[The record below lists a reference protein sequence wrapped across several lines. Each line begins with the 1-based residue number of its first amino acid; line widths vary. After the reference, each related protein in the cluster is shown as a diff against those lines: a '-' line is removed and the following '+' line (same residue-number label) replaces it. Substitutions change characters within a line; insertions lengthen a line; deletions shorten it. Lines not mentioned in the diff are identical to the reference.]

1 MEQCKIV
8 PMRLFATW
16 EVDRACSNCVP
27 RLCCLS
33 FNRLTIFRSLE
44 QGATNLVIAVKLQ
57 GFKRTLRSND
67 MPVVPV
73 NGIVDVDL
81 DYPHF
86 VKKQNNRLLV
96 MLQRRKKYKNRPML
110 GYKTLAVGAINLTD
124 VLQSVGLRELTLHSD
139 DEANPA
145 ARLCILSLKQSGEY
159 SDDDDEDWTG
169 NEEGGASDS
178 EPIVDEQPIGVM
190 TPSNS
195 WLKSACSGQQ
205 AQHSPVRFALHQ
217 KNIKQKFISLLK
229 KFRVPEEES
238 TDGAFGKKPAQQ
250 ELEALFEELDSLT
263 DSGGEQENDT
273 ASLRSTPKPSLRTYF
288 SSREKLPIVQ
298 DEGSDE
304 SKDSTGYTASCD
316 VDSPRNKDYKTIDR
330 DTLPECLDKS
340 VEGDRT
346 ADARFS
352 SVPLKEWSTDPTSIK
367 GRPSVAHQ
375 NSAPIFE
382 SRKLVKSS
390 AMATTKDLPSA
401 STASAPCIT
410 KSATTALQ
418 LLESCN
424 YCCLVTETLKET
436 KSVFF
441 ALVAK
446 IQRFCNQNS
455 ASPSPIQLC
464 LLGGD
469 EFFNNCLRS
478 YTEVFGQKPNDWLGY
493 VRFYPVACCNGIW
506 LRYLSSMDRAYFNL
520 FGQSAWLDLWD
531 KVVLSESESKA
542 ILDGIHRYL
551 DNAKLVLPMIISEV
565 MIHLKSESSNNE
577 LTQQFVPFVVSVKLA
592 PVENARKFFVLFFNL
607 PKRDIY
613 VQLASLIWR
622 EYSNC
627 FEPSE
632 KLHYYYSSIH
642 YYDKEVRYVKTEA
655 TISSSDFANV
665 SVTSPTAAQSTN
677 SNLPTSAVTCG
688 RTDFSLQSSSPPGSP
703 HSNELATSVAGT
715 DAKELQIEY
724 WTTSNLPFPSTVSST
739 TPSVPARQESLSS
752 KREIAQ
758 SGSQAKCTMK
768 TAFRSLSVT
777 KSAPNPVVLL
787 NESSTLPLSLLAFH
801 FVKERKKDK
810 GKFTLLFTRD
820 VSDGCY
826 ADFSLF
832 SAAKIGRH
840 QSLYLQYAAKFSN
853 QSCEDKILLL
863 LLPFFK
869 VLFCSVR
876 IDGVEWKNVK
886 FFQISALWQ
895 THVKFFPVGVFQLDT
910 VRETT

>member
-81 DYPHF
+81 DVEFTLQATHYPHF

-410 KSATTALQ
+410 KSATVSIPLRTRSFSEQLRSIFSADDAALPSRLFILSDLSIRHCSTALQ

-592 PVENARKFFVLFFNL
+592 PVENA
-607 PKRDIY
+607 P
-613 VQLASLIWR
+613 
-622 EYSNC
+622 
-627 FEPSE
+627 
-632 KLHYYYSSIH
+632 
-642 YYDKEVRYVKTEA
+642 EA

-820 VSDGCY
+820 VSYGCY

>member
-1 MEQCKIV
+1 MEQSKIV

-57 GFKRTLRSND
+57 VLLQRSISLKKNLTIPLQGFKRTLRSND

-81 DYPHF
+81 DVEFTLQAMDASFSNVYPHF

-124 VLQSVGLRELTLHSD
+124 ELRRFLRFYKALDFVNSLCTAMMKSIQQS
-139 DEANPA
+139 A
-145 ARLCILSLKQSGEY
+145 EY

-238 TDGAFGKKPAQQ
+238 TEGGFGKKPAQQ

-304 SKDSTGYTASCD
+304 SKDSAGYTASCD
-316 VDSPRNKDYKTIDR
+316 IDSPRNKDYKTIDK
-330 DTLPECLDKS
+330 DTLPECLDRS
-340 VEGDRT
+340 VDADRT
-346 ADARFS
+346 VDARFS
-352 SVPLKEWSTDPTSIK
+352 SVPSKEWSADPASIK
-367 GRPSVAHQ
+367 GQRPLVAHQ

-401 STASAPCIT
+401 STASVPCIP

-418 LLESCN
+418 LLETCK

-441 ALVAK
+441 ALVGK

-469 EFFNNCLRS
+469 EFFSNCLRS

-493 VRFYPVACCNGIW
+493 VRFYPVACCSGIW
-506 LRYLSSMDRAYFNL
+506 LRYLSSMDRTYFNL

-531 KVVLSESESKA
+531 KAILSESEGKA
-542 ILDGIHRYL
+542 VLDGIHRYL
-551 DNAKLVLPMIISEV
+551 DNAKLVLPMVISEV
-565 MIHLKSESSNNE
+565 MIHLKSENSNNE

-592 PVENARKFFVLFFNL
+592 PVENA
-607 PKRDIY
+607 P
-613 VQLASLIWR
+613 
-622 EYSNC
+622 
-627 FEPSE
+627 
-632 KLHYYYSSIH
+632 
-642 YYDKEVRYVKTEA
+642 EA
-655 TISSSDFANV
+655 TVSSSDIGNV
-665 SVTSPTAAQSTN
+665 TVTSPTAAQSTN
-677 SNLPTSAVTCG
+677 FNLSTSAVNCG

-703 HSNELATSVAGT
+703 HSNELTTSVAGT

-724 WTTSNLPFPSTVSST
+724 WTSSNLPFPSTVSSA
-739 TPSVPARQESLSS
+739 TPSVPLRQESMSS
-752 KREIAQ
+752 KREIGQ
-758 SGSQAKCTMK
+758 SGNQAKCTMK

-810 GKFTLLFTRD
+810 GKFTLFTRHVAD
-820 VSDGCY
+820 LLQKLGMKNKDKLENEPRTHTVDGISR
-826 ADFSLF
+826 F
-832 SAAKIGRH
+832 I
-840 QSLYLQYAAKFSN
+840 
-853 QSCEDKILLL
+853 
-863 LLPFFK
+863 
-869 VLFCSVR
+869 CSTRQNSRINLR

-910 VRETT
+910 VREST

>member
-81 DYPHF
+81 DVEFTLQATHYPHF

-410 KSATTALQ
+410 KSATVSIPLRTRSFSEQLRSIFSADDAALPSRLFILSDLSIRHCSTALQ

-592 PVENARKFFVLFFNL
+592 PVENA
-607 PKRDIY
+607 P
-613 VQLASLIWR
+613 
-622 EYSNC
+622 
-627 FEPSE
+627 
-632 KLHYYYSSIH
+632 
-642 YYDKEVRYVKTEA
+642 EA

-810 GKFTLLFTRD
+810 GKFTLLFTLLQKLGMKNKDKLENEPRTHT
-820 VSDGCY
+820 VDGISR
-826 ADFSLF
+826 F
-832 SAAKIGRH
+832 I
-840 QSLYLQYAAKFSN
+840 
-853 QSCEDKILLL
+853 
-863 LLPFFK
+863 
-869 VLFCSVR
+869 CSTRQNSRINLR